1 MPSVGDTIRIKIIS
15 EQQGVSMTNLLFFE
29 VDDLGTDGPVVD
41 QLNDFGVQFL
51 AAITAQMAT
60 TWAITCLIYSNI
72 FAAEAK
78 AAVFTNLP
86 GTSGNTP
93 HPPHLVARFNQYAN
107 DVPQTAQ
114 KTGAFSLSGTHITS
128 SNKGRVAVMT
138 NWDAFAAFL
147 KGPITL
153 DTDGW
158 QLTPQLRWLLA
169 AGPPIVYAYDPI
181 INVRLSTRYAILQ
194 SRRSKL
200 CQVG

>member
-1 MPSVGDTIRIKIIS
+1 MPSVGDTIRIKIVS

-29 VDDLGTDGPVVD
+29 VDDLGTDRSKNI
-41 QLNDFGVQFL
+41 QLNDFGAQL
-51 AAITAQMAT
+51 IASITAQMAT
-60 TWAITCLIYSNI
+60 SWAITCLIYSNV
-72 FAAEAK
+72 FASEDK
-78 AAVFTNLP
+78 AAVFTTLP
-86 GTSGNTP
+86 GTSGVNP
-93 HPPHLVARFNQYAN
+93 HAPHIVARFNQYAL
-107 DVPQTAQ
+107 DVPLTAL
-114 KTGAFSLSGTHITS
+114 KVGAFSLSGTHVTS
-128 SNKGRVAVMT
+128 SNKGRISVMA

-169 AGPPIVYAYDPI
+169 AGPPKVFAYDPLVK
-181 INVRLSTRYAILQ
+181 VRLSTRYAILE